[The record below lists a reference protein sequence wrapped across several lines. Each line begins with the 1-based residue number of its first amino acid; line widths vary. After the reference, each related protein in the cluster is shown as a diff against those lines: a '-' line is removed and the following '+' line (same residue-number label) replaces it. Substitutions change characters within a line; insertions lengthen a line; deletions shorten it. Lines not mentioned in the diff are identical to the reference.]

1 MAEVGRESRLE
12 RRIYA
17 IKTLEVR
24 DMATKEEL
32 VHELQDL
39 EDEYRFW
46 LVEAIVIARGLDD
59 MEEQINQ
66 HEDELGPARVAEFRV
81 RLARTR
87 ERHLSIEEKIRY
99 VRLRLE
105 ELHKRLKEMS

>member
-1 MAEVGRESRLE
+1 MV
-12 RRIYA
+12 
-17 IKTLEVR
+17 
-24 DMATKEEL
+24 TKEEL
-32 VHELQDL
+32 VRELQDL

-59 MEEQINQ
+59 MEEQIDQ
-66 HEDELGPARVAEFRV
+66 HEDELGPERVTDFRS

-87 ERHLSIEEKIRY
+87 ERHLAIEEKIRY

-105 ELHKRLKEMS
+105 ELHKRLKEMP

>member
-1 MAEVGRESRLE
+1 
-12 RRIYA
+12 
-17 IKTLEVR
+17 
-24 DMATKEEL
+24 MATKAEL
-32 VHELQDL
+32 VRELQDL

-59 MEEQINQ
+59 MEEQIDQ
-66 HEDELGPARVAEFRV
+66 HEYELGPERAADFRL

-105 ELHKRLKEMS
+105 ELHKRLAEIPGE

>member
-1 MAEVGRESRLE
+1 M
-12 RRIYA
+12 
-17 IKTLEVR
+17 T
-24 DMATKEEL
+24 TKEEL
-32 VHELQDL
+32 VHEFQDL

-46 LVEAIVIARGLDD
+46 LVEAIAIERGLDD
-59 MEEQINQ
+59 MEEQIDQ
-66 HEDELGPARVAEFRV
+66 HEDELGPERVADFRV

-105 ELHKRLKEMS
+105 EIHKRLDEIP

>member
-1 MAEVGRESRLE
+1 
-12 RRIYA
+12 
-17 IKTLEVR
+17 
-24 DMATKEEL
+24 
-32 VHELQDL
+32 
-39 EDEYRFW
+39 
-46 LVEAIVIARGLDD
+46 

-66 HEDELGPARVAEFRV
+66 HEDELGPERVAEFRL

-105 ELHKRLKEMS
+105 ELHKRLKEMP

>member
-1 MAEVGRESRLE
+1 
-12 RRIYA
+12 
-17 IKTLEVR
+17 
-24 DMATKEEL
+24 MATKAEL
-32 VHELQDL
+32 VRELQDL

-59 MEEQINQ
+59 MEEQIDQ
-66 HEDELGPARVAEFRV
+66 HEYELGPERAADFRL

-87 ERHLSIEEKIRY
+87 ERHLAIEEKIRY

-105 ELHKRLKEMS
+105 EMHKQLKAMP

>member
-1 MAEVGRESRLE
+1 
-12 RRIYA
+12 
-17 IKTLEVR
+17 
-24 DMATKEEL
+24 MATKAEL
-32 VHELQDL
+32 VRELQDL

-59 MEEQINQ
+59 MEEQIDQ
-66 HEDELGPARVAEFRV
+66 HEYELGPERVADFRL
-81 RLARTR
+81 RLAHTR

-105 ELHKRLKEMS
+105 ELHKRLAEIP